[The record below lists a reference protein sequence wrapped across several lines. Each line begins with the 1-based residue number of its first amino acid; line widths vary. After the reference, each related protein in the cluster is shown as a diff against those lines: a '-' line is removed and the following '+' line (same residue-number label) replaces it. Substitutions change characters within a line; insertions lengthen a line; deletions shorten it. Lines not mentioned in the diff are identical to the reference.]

1 MCCISTVTDMARLT
15 LKAYYPWW
23 LRLYVVAV
31 HAFAYLAGLE
41 ADEDKLQA
49 QARIA
54 KRYREV
60 IPIDE
65 ATP

>member
-1 MCCISTVTDMARLT
+1 MARLT
-15 LKAYYPWW
+15 LRAYYPWW
-23 LRLYVVAV
+23 FRLYVVAV
-31 HAFAYLAGLE
+31 HTFAFLAGLE
-41 ADEDKLQA
+41 ADEDKLQS

-60 IPIDE
+60 IPADE

>member
-1 MCCISTVTDMARLT
+1 MCCISTVTDMAKLT

-23 LRLYVVAV
+23 FRFYVVAV

-41 ADEDKLQA
+41 ADEEKLQA

-60 IPIDE
+60 IPTDE